1 MIKVEFTPEE
11 FILLMQGISSR
22 KKVFRAKIRN
32 NEIQIETGN
41 AKMPIEDLERIIRK
55 RQKQIAEME
64 HLSAKLDV
72 IAYRNDLN
80 PDTRA
85 AALSLNCG

>member
-11 FILLMQGISSR
+11 FILLIQGISSR

-32 NEIQIETGN
+32 NEIQIETGKT
-41 AKMPIEDLERIIRK
+41 KMPIEDLERNIRK

-64 HLSAKLDV
+64 QLSAKLDV

-80 PDTRA
+80 PDTRM
-85 AALSLNCG
+85 ALSLNCG

>member
-1 MIKVEFTPEE
+1 MIKVEFTQEE
-11 FILLMQGISSR
+11 FILLMQSVSSR

-32 NEIQIETGN
+32 NELQIEN
-41 AKMPIEDLERIIRK
+41 DRMKIPVADLERNIRK

-80 PDTRA
+80 SDTRNSKI
-85 AALSLNCG
+85 LCN

>member
-1 MIKVEFTPEE
+1 MIKVEFTQEE

-32 NEIQIETGN
+32 NEIQIETGKS
-41 AKMPIEDLERIIRK
+41 KMPIEDLERNIRK

-72 IAYRNDLN
+72 IAYSNDLN

-85 AALSLNCG
+85 AAISLNCG

>member
-11 FILLMQGISSR
+11 FILLMQGIRSR

-41 AKMPIEDLERIIRK
+41 AKMPIEDLDRIIRK
-55 RQKQIAEME
+55 RQKQIAEMD
-64 HLSAKLDV
+64 HLYAKLDV

-80 PDTRA
+80 PDTRTV
-85 AALSLNCG
+85 LSLNCG

>member
-41 AKMPIEDLERIIRK
+41 AKMAIEDLERNIRK

-64 HLSAKLDV
+64 SLSAKLDV
-72 IAYRNDLN
+72 IAFRNDLSA
-80 PDTRA
+80 DTRTA
-85 AALSLNCG
+85 FSLNCG

>member
-41 AKMPIEDLERIIRK
+41 AKMPIEDLERNIRK

-64 HLSAKLDV
+64 NLSAKLDV

-80 PDTRA
+80 ADTRTVF
-85 AALSLNCG
+85 SLNCG

>member
-41 AKMPIEDLERIIRK
+41 AKIPIEDLERNIRK
-55 RQKQIAEME
+55 RQKQMAEME
-64 HLSAKLDV
+64 QLSAKLDV

-80 PDTRA
+80 PDTRMVS
-85 AALSLNCG
+85 SLNCG

>member
-1 MIKVEFTPEE
+1 MIKVEFTSEE

-41 AKMPIEDLERIIRK
+41 AKIPIEDLERNIRK
-55 RQKQIAEME
+55 RQKQMAEME
-64 HLSAKLDV
+64 QLSAKLDV

-80 PDTRA
+80 PDTRMVS
-85 AALSLNCG
+85 SLNCG